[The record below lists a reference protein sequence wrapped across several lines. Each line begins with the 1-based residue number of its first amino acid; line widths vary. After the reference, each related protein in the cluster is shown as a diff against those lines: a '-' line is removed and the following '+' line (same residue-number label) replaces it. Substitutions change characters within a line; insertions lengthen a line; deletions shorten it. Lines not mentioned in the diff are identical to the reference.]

1 MYRPTSCPARRRNE
15 RAEAMRT
22 AAVRRPH
29 PVDLLGAYALDA
41 CSPAEAATVAA
52 HAAGCRTCAIEIDWL
67 AAAAQ
72 RVGTTN
78 ASPPPR
84 ALRSQVLAAALAARP
99 ATEPATGA
107 ALDPY
112 AMQVAAFGDLLARL
126 ADDQWYLPSGKHRTV
141 HDLVA
146 HLVDSDGLVAAELG
160 VGPAPVAGRRTR
172 PAERITRR
180 WRSQSDGL
188 LRTIGTAG
196 GTVLDRPVRLA
207 GDGGPRRPLVEA
219 LTQRAFETWIHADDI
234 RATLALPQQEP
245 PPEHVARI
253 VGFGVNLLPHAMD
266 AAGRGHP
273 GRAVR
278 LTLSGGGGGA
288 YVVPL
293 SATYDGAAPTAE
305 VALAAVRF
313 CRLMAGRS
321 APAGSGIRVSGDE
334 RVAAD
339 FIAVAATLGC
349 D

>member
-1 MYRPTSCPARRRNE
+1 
-15 RAEAMRT
+15 MRT
-22 AAVRRPH
+22 AAVRHPH

-52 HAAGCRTCAIEIDWL
+52 HCAGCPACATEIDRL

-78 ASPPPR
+78 AAPPP
-84 ALRSQVLAAALAARP
+84 ASLRGRVLTAALAARP
-99 ATEPATGA
+99 ATGPAAGE

-112 AMQVAAFGDLLARL
+112 TVQVAAFGNLLAGL
-126 ADDQWYLPSGKHRTV
+126 ADDQWYLPSGKYRTV

-146 HLVDSDGLVAAELG
+146 HLVESDGLVAADLG
-160 VGPAPVAGRRTR
+160 VGPAPVAGRRVR
-172 PAERITRR
+172 PAERMTRR

-188 LRTIGTAG
+188 LRTVGTAAT
-196 GTVLDRPVRLA
+196 TVLDRPVRLA
-207 GDGGPRRPLVEA
+207 GGGGVRRPLVEA
-219 LTQRAFETWIHADDI
+219 LTQRAFETWIHAEDI
-234 RATLALPQQEP
+234 RGTLALPAQTP
-245 PPEHVARI
+245 PPDHVARI
-253 VGFGVNLLPHAMD
+253 VGFGLKLLPGAMD
-266 AAGRGHP
+266 ASGRGHP
-273 GRAVR
+273 GHALR
-278 LTLSGGGGGA
+278 LELSGSGGGT

-293 SATYDGAAPTAE
+293 SATYDGAAPSAE

-321 APAGSGIRVSGDE
+321 VPAASGIRVSGDQQ
-334 RVAAD
+334 VAAD